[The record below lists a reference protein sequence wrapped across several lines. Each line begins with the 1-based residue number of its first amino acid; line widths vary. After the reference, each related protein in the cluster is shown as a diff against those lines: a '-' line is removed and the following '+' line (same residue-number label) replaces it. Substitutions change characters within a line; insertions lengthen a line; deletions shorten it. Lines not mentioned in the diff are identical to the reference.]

1 MTLLRVKNSLQLGVP
16 DFLSRKTFYNCKKGL
31 FWFLLFL
38 TYSLTGVRMR
48 REREGSFPPSSIL
61 STHSCQT
68 SRLLSEIF
76 SRLSWNI
83 WTWIL
88 KDFLIPWV
96 SGWPTKG
103 PVFRWASENPEAKG
117 DNTTTTITTKINI
130 HFFQESNNFEGPPS
144 HIQFVD
150 MPVDSSY
157 MDGVGTFLEIQCPS
171 FLNSLSFSEPQPDGR
186 LWGWKRK

>member
-1 MTLLRVKNSLQLGVP
+1 
-16 DFLSRKTFYNCKKGL
+16 
-31 FWFLLFL
+31 
-38 TYSLTGVRMR
+38 MR
-48 REREGSFPPSSIL
+48 RERGGSFQPSSIL

-68 SRLLSEIF
+68 SRLLSKMF

-88 KDFLIPWV
+88 KDLLNPRV

-103 PVFRWASENPEAKG
+103 PVFCWAAENPEAKG
-117 DNTTTTITTKINI
+117 DNTITTITTKINI

-157 MDGVGTFLEIQCPS
+157 MDGVGTFLEIQCLTLFFRAATWWQTMRMKKKIGLKFRSEQTTS
-171 FLNSLSFSEPQPDGR
+171 FLLEGLSISA
-186 LWGWKRK
+186 K